1 MEIKLLGTL
10 TANFAQHAWTPSAAK
25 HRQVLALLA
34 LRARRTVPVWE
45 LVDELWG
52 DRPPRSAQA
61 TLQTY
66 LMQLRRGIAA
76 AYGPDG
82 AIRAKEVLAT
92 AHGGYV
98 LNAAPGQVDA
108 LEHESL
114 VSAGLAA
121 ARARDH
127 RLTSQLLNQAL
138 ALWRGDVLFDV
149 PLGPV
154 LQVEV
159 LRLQESRL
167 SAFEICVAADL
178 ALGRGIEVLAR
189 LTELTARYPLHERF
203 HLQLMLSQYQAG
215 RMWQALETYR
225 RLHTRLVTELGLE
238 PSEAVREAHQR
249 MLRGDSPQPS
259 MVIGDLDWSM
269 PIEVANAPL
278 HRCGPTWHGEAPAP
292 RHPAVS
298 RGSRACAD
306 PVHTRSAHRQGDVT
320 GSG

>member
-10 TANFAQHAWTPSAAK
+10 TANFENDAWTPSAAK

-52 DRPPRSAQA
+52 DQPPRSAQA

-66 LMQLRRGIAA
+66 MMQLRRGIAA
-76 AYGPDG
+76 VCGKG
-82 AIRAKEVLAT
+82 GMVRAKEILAT

-98 LNAAPGQVDA
+98 LDASPDQVDA
-108 LEHESL
+108 LTHESL
-114 VSAGLAA
+114 VSAGLAM
-121 ARARDH
+121 ARKRDH
-127 RLTSQLLNQAL
+127 RLTSELLNQAL
-138 ALWRGDVLFDV
+138 GLWRGDVLFDV

-154 LQVEV
+154 LRVEV

-249 MLRGDSPQPS
+249 MLRGDAPVPAA
-259 MVIGDLDWSM
+259 VVGDWDWGM
-269 PIEVANAPL
+269 RAEFGHEPL
-278 HRCGPTWHGEAPAP
+278 HSSGPA
-292 RHPAVS
+292 
-298 RGSRACAD
+298 
-306 PVHTRSAHRQGDVT
+306 
-320 GSG
+320 